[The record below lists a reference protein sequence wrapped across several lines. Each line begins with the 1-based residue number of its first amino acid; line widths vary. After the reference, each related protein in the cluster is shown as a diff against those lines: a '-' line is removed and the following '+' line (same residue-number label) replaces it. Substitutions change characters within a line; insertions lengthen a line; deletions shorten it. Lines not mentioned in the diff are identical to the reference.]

1 MGNERMR
8 RISEKELIELLAAY
22 FKLQA
27 LEAGGVDNWIWY
39 GESLHEE
46 IRNFIEENKLDPDVD
61 WDFEDMA
68 HAELEGYDICYY

>member
-8 RISEKELIELLAAY
+8 RISEKELVELLAAY

-46 IRNFIEENKLDPDVD
+46 IRNFIEENRLDPDVG

-68 HAELEGYDICYY
+68 HAELEGYDICYC

>member
-1 MGNERMR
+1 MGNERIR
-8 RISEKELIELLAAY
+8 RISEKELVELLAAY

-46 IRNFIEENKLDPDVD
+46 IRNFIEENNLDPNGD

-68 HAELEGYDICYY
+68 HAELESYDICYY

>member
-1 MGNERMR
+1 MGDKFYKVSR
-8 RISEKELIELLAAY
+8 SELVELLAAY

-39 GESLHEE
+39 GESLREE
-46 IRNFIEENKLDPDVD
+46 IRNFIAENKLDPDVD

-68 HAELEGYDICYY
+68 HAELDSYDIYYC

>member
-1 MGNERMR
+1 MGNEKIR
-8 RISEKELIELLAAY
+8 RISEKELVELLAAY

-46 IRNFIEENKLDPDVD
+46 IRNFIEENELDPNGD

-68 HAELEGYDICYY
+68 YAELESYDICYY